1 MKIVLA
7 TSNKGKRAE
16 FAGALESS
24 GVELL
29 SLPDFPGINLPEETG
44 ETFSDNAFLKA
55 RAVAKATG
63 LPALADDS
71 GLCVD
76 TLGGAPGIRSARYAG
91 ENATDEENNRKLLTA
106 LEGVPF
112 EWRSARFVCALA
124 LVFPEGGEHEFR
136 GECEGKI
143 LGMPRGRGGFGYD
156 PLFLDPVTGKTFA
169 ELTGSE
175 KLARSHRGAAIR
187 ALEGWLA
194 AGAFTL
200 DK

>member
-16 FAGALESS
+16 FAGALKSS

-29 SLPDFPGINLPEETG
+29 SLSDFPGINLPEETG

-55 RAVAKATG
+55 RVVAKATG

-76 TLGGAPGIRSARYAG
+76 TLGGAPGVKSARYAG
-91 ENATDEENNRKLLTA
+91 ENATDSQNNQKLLAA

-124 LVFPEGGEHEFR
+124 LVFPEGEEREFR

-143 LGMPRGRGGFGYD
+143 LGAPRGGGGFGYD

-169 ELTGSE
+169 ELAGSE
-175 KLARSHRGAAIR
+175 KLSRSHRGVAIR
-187 ALEGWLA
+187 ALEGWLVS
-194 AGAFTL
+194 GMVRPN
-200 DK
+200 K